1 LTTRTTRTNIVKGK
15 MADGQGDPKRLRDI
29 KIKTGVVKRLAKEK
43 VSYEKE
49 TQKMEEK
56 LEKMRFDDPDD
67 YMIRKQV
74 ELVEESRSMVP
85 DCQRRLIAAWEEL
98 HKMMEDDRDLHET
111 AEYQAARVILDE
123 TKTATSR

>member
-1 LTTRTTRTNIVKGK
+1 

-85 DCQRRLIAAWEEL
+85 DCQRRLVAAWEEL